1 MRSATFASAMFL
13 AATSTLSA
21 QAPTTATE
29 YAAKGLAAADTFPG
43 YASLCNLEAR
53 IRNVNTP
60 RDGTTG
66 GGQRNSGA
74 DEHDHSGEGDL
85 VFEVPPTQVFD
96 NLYFLGTA
104 EVNTWLYGTEAGYIL
119 IDGMNND
126 EEAEHYVLGGMAE
139 LGLDPAAIAYVLV
152 THGHGDHYGGAD
164 YIAETLGIDI
174 LMTQADW
181 DLVDYI
187 GTHPRFGP
195 PPTPGQVVS
204 DGEVIQFG
212 TSEIQIHVTPGHTP
226 GTISPI
232 LEVFDNGT
240 RHAALLW
247 GGTGFNFGANV
258 QIFETYAQS
267 AAKMREVSFA
277 NGVDVFISAHSKRD
291 GSVEKLAA
299 LTGRQPGEA
308 HPFVWDERGYDLFDV
323 LENCALA
330 QAARFSE

>member
-13 AATSTLSA
+13 AA
-21 QAPTTATE
+21 
-29 YAAKGLAAADTFPG
+29 ADTFLG
-43 YASLCNLEAR
+43 YASRYNLGAR

-66 GGQRNSGA
+66 GGQRNSGVDA
-74 DEHDHSGEGDL
+74 HDHSGEGDL
-85 VFEVPPTQVFD
+85 VSEVPPTQVFD

-104 EVNTWLYGTEAGYIL
+104 EVNTWLYGTEAGFVL

-126 EEAEHYVLGGMAE
+126 EEAAHYVLGGMAE
-139 LGLDPAAIAYVLV
+139 L
-152 THGHGDHYGGAD
+152 
-164 YIAETLGIDI
+164 
-174 LMTQADW
+174 
-181 DLVDYI
+181 
-187 GTHPRFGP
+187 
-195 PPTPGQVVS
+195 
-204 DGEVIQFG
+204 
-212 TSEIQIHVTPGHTP
+212 GHTP

-267 AAKMREVSFA
+267 AAKMREASFA
-277 NGVDVFISAHSKRD
+277 NGVDVFISAHPKRD

-330 QAARFSE
+330 QAARFSQ